1 MRLTARQRAFLERL
15 VELYREKKGPVH
27 YTQVASA
34 MGVSKFS
41 AYDMLRVLVDKGM
54 VSPVYVLEKPVRSPG
69 RSQVMFMPTPE
80 GEMELYSRCRSFPC
94 IEWKEFKTKL
104 IRKLK
109 RDASPLHLLRDM
121 LTQYQDAEPPLLYCA
136 GVSTAYL
143 AGLTRLAGKVRYV
156 NPYEAVEKLIS
167 GEAGLGTLAGLS
179 LGSIIAQAGEGV
191 DNEFAFQL
199 YQTVERYQAALAQL
213 NEESK
218 AILKNFLLEVIGL
231 FSEDDPVWGRRK
243 A

>member
-1 MRLTARQRAFLERL
+1 MRLTARQRAFLEQL
-15 VELYREKKGPVH
+15 VKLYREEKGPVH
-27 YTQVASA
+27 YTQVADA

-41 AYDMLRVLVDKGM
+41 AYDMLRVLVDKGLA
-54 VSPVYVLEKPVRSPG
+54 SPIYVLEKPVRSPG

-80 GEMELYSRCRSFPC
+80 GEVMLSGRCRSFPC
-94 IEWKEFKTKL
+94 VEWKEFKDRL
-104 IRKLK
+104 LRKLRK
-109 RDASPLHLLRDM
+109 GTSPLHLLRDM
-121 LTQYQDAEPPLLYCA
+121 LAQYQNAEPPLLYCA

-143 AGLTRLAGKVRYV
+143 AGLTRLAGKVKYV

-218 AILKNFLLEVIGL
+218 TALKNFLLEVIGL
-231 FSEDDPVWGRRK
+231 FSEEDPVWGHRK